1 MTIETIID
9 YYCLDC
15 KVIQK
20 DNNSH
25 YMLIAYDKQHLMLLD
40 IKHPKIIK
48 VVLDWFEEGK
58 VSYSKE
64 YKFLNKY
71 IYPVEIEVQQ
81 NTSNIIL
88 LEHDFYDGCDDP
100 NCNGGCPKCTLSICK
115 VCGGYEGSLTTD
127 CPNEDYREKWDDV
140 HKGKLDF
147 RYGKWREEICTRVM
161 LWSSDKAIPNEIKYL
176 QELLS
181 ENVPDNILKE
191 ECNYILQCIDV
202 EKGLILR

>member
-1 MTIETIID
+1 MLTEA
-9 YYCLDC
+9 YGL
-15 KVIQK
+15 
-20 DNNSH
+20 DNNIVKVLDGLGNCYH
-25 YMLIAYDKQHLMLLD
+25 YMFIAYDISKFYLLN
-40 IKHPKIIK
+40 
-48 VVLDWFEEGK
+48 LDTRNIEIRKKRWFEKRGIQL
-58 VSYSKE
+58 SKK

-71 IYPVEIEVQQ
+71 VHPVEIEVQQ
-81 NTSNIIL
+81 NTFNIVP
-88 LEHDFYDGCDDP
+88 LEHNFYDGCDDP
-100 NCNGGCPKCTLSICK
+100 NCNGSCPKCTLSICK
-115 VCGGYEGSLTTD
+115 ICGGYEGSLTTD

-140 HKGKLDF
+140 HKRKLDF